1 MAGTARSALSGH
13 GPLLDKWRR
22 CLPVPDDSPGCIS
35 LEEPPERLASG
46 AHPFLGVWPVH
57 AVAPGDADVFPRRP
71 TSLAP
76 IMQSLP
82 TEQARTHLIAVY
94 DHDLTEPEWALG
106 YRWDIVV
113 RGPHATPFET
123 L

>member
-1 MAGTARSALSGH
+1 
-13 GPLLDKWRR
+13 
-22 CLPVPDDSPGCIS
+22 
-35 LEEPPERLASG
+35 
-46 AHPFLGVWPVH
+46 
-57 AVAPGDADVFPRRP
+57 
-71 TSLAP
+71 
-76 IMQSLP
+76 LP

-123 L
+123 LESVESGEARS